1 MVVWLI
7 LVYSLLIVVFIYVG
21 KYCFVRLN
29 IDKNVCIEIRI
40 DLYVEN
46 KVCGVLDLRIYNSNN
61 RIFI

>member
-46 KVCGVLDLRIYNSNN
+46 KVCGVLDLR
-61 RIFI
+61 